1 MNVIALKKTYLPTG
15 KPAVLLM
22 AVIGVTAISGAYI
35 LSISSN
41 KAEFKSGAQ
50 RAASAV
56 IGQISTTEDDNPKAM
71 NVANNGLILLR
82 GARIISVESDAIV
95 AEVKWGSQN
104 FIWNIKTERNTKF
117 IQNGEKTTIEEL
129 RIGDVGTITGDLDT
143 DEREPTVIAD
153 YVRF

>member
-1 MNVIALKKTYLPTG
+1 MNY
-15 KPAVLLM
+15 
-22 AVIGVTAISGAYI
+22 
-35 LSISSN
+35 
-41 KAEFKSGAQ
+41 
-50 RAASAV
+50 AAAA
-56 IGQISTTEDDNPKAM
+56 TLATEDEDSPKAM

-82 GARIISVESDAIV
+82 GARIISVDSDSII
-95 AEVKWGSQN
+95 AEVTWGSQN

-143 DEREPTVIAD
+143 DAREPTVIAD